1 MLGQKPAQR
10 TGKDRTSLVVSVR
23 DSPGVL
29 LRILEPLARRNI
41 NMTRIESRPAPRR
54 AWEYVF
60 FLDLE
65 GHADEPRIAAALAEL
80 GRDRWVK
87 ILGCYRQADET

>member
-1 MLGQKPAQR
+1 
-10 TGKDRTSLVVSVR
+10 VVSVR

-65 GHADEPRIAAALAEL
+65 GHETDEAISAAIREVEQAHAEVKLLGSYPRGEAAALRAPPSS
-80 GRDRWVK
+80 
-87 ILGCYRQADET
+87 ATP